1 MEGKLYGSG
10 GTDRAAPAPPA
21 SLLPRFA
28 SGLATFG
35 GAALLAVVIAHWFWR
50 IAAPAVPL
58 PPPAPLPESTA
69 QQFAVAPIF
78 GGVAGDTAGE
88 PVPALGAVTPQG
100 DLRLLGVIAG
110 RDGAVQ
116 ALFRV
121 ADRGPVL
128 VGAGQEVASG
138 LRLDAV
144 LADRVRL
151 SGRGEVREMLL
162 RAAPPLASPVVV
174 APAKLA
180 AVDRGA
186 CAAPAGFKGSLYRIN
201 AELLSGMAAQP
212 DSWKP
217 WLAASAA
224 GLVVREGSGFA
235 SMLGLKSGD
244 RLREANGIPLT
255 ATDDL
260 LVAVVK
266 PLQGNQPVRVRAA
279 REGGELELLL
289 VNASACTP
297 R

>member
-1 MEGKLYGSG
+1 M
-10 GTDRAAPAPPA
+10 
-21 SLLPRFA
+21 
-28 SGLATFG
+28 
-35 GAALLAVVIAHWFWR
+35 
-50 IAAPAVPL
+50 PL

-110 RDGAVQ
+110 RDGAGQ

-128 VGAGQEVASG
+128 VGVGAGEWRRTAPRGGVG
-138 LRLDAV
+138 R
-144 LADRVRL
+144 RVRL

>member
-1 MEGKLYGSG
+1 MGAKLYGSG
-10 GTDRAAPAPPA
+10 GTGRAAPRA
-21 SLLPRFA
+21 SPLLRFA

-35 GAALLAVVIAHWFWR
+35 GAALLAVAAAHWFWR
-50 IAAPAVPL
+50 VAAPAAPL
-58 PPPAPLPESTA
+58 PPPATLPESTA
-69 QQFAVAPIF
+69 AQFAVAPIF
-78 GGVAGDTAGE
+78 GGVAGKTAGE
-88 PVPALGAVTPQG
+88 PLPALGAVTPQG

-110 RDGAVQ
+110 RDGAGQ

-128 VGAGQEVASG
+128 VGAGQEVTSG
-138 LRLDAV
+138 LRLEAV

-162 RAAPPLASPVVV
+162 RTAPPLASAVVA

-180 AVDRGA
+180 AVDGGA
-186 CAAPAGFKGSLYRIN
+186 CAAPAGFRGPLYRIN

-224 GLVVREGSGFA
+224 GLVVREGSGFP
-235 SMLGLKSGD
+235 SLLGLKSGD

-266 PLQGNQPVRVRAA
+266 PLQGNQPVRVRGA

-289 VNASACTP
+289 INASACTP